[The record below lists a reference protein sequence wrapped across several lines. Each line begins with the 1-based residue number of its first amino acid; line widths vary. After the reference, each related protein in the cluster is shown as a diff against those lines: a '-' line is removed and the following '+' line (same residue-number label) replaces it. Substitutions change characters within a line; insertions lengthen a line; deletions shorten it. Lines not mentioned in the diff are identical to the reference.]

1 MYPPAT
7 SVGGTTSAEPV
18 NHQPAAPA
26 SGSLHIVQDPIH
38 DPPCIV
44 SPYAYDAVATLLP
57 VGSAVVDEHIS
68 GGPCINC
75 CKECDDKLTLVIKAA
90 DVNSITI
97 SRPCKLG
104 ALAGKRIDRRFQ
116 DIEEQTKQALTRR
129 HQGRDRA

>member
-1 MYPPAT
+1 M
-7 SVGGTTSAEPV
+7 
-18 NHQPAAPA
+18 
-26 SGSLHIVQDPIH
+26 
-38 DPPCIV
+38 

-116 DIEEQTKQALTRR
+116 DIEEQTKQALSAIKAEIACDR
-129 HQGRDRA
+129 HANVSQKAELVRNGLAIVSQQRKHLDVEAAVRVNTL